1 VRKILE
7 SAFVIARRD
16 FVATVYRP
24 TFILFLLAPV
34 LLFALSMGA
43 GVLAERSGR
52 DAMRETVALVADS
65 ETTSAVEAAR
75 ATLVAGTSERTF
87 PLLRRVNPAQNIA
100 AQAQGLLADTEA
112 SHSAVL
118 AGTLERPV
126 LYAPEGDGIGR
137 RVQLIL
143 DEARRAAALRDAGA
157 PFQPVGLTRVAVD
170 QSAGDLRLLR
180 RGIAQGGQF
189 IIFFVALMLATLL
202 LSSLVEEKSNKII
215 EILAASVPLDAVF
228 LGKLLAMLAMS
239 VVGLLFWGVLLA
251 IGYFFFQVAA
261 DWMAVPQAAPAV
273 GWPIFFVLLILYY
286 AANYMLLGATFLG
299 IGGQA
304 TSVRDV
310 QTLSM
315 PATFLQMIVFFG
327 AMTVVNEPFSTLSW
341 AVYIFPL
348 SSPLGMIAMAATSEA
363 LWPHLL
369 ALVWQA
375 VWVVIIIRIAARL
388 FRRTVMKSANSGPM
402 FGFGR
407 RRPPAEQ
414 PAE

>member
-1 VRKILE
+1 MREIFE
-7 SAFVIARRD
+7 AAFVIARRD

-43 GVLAERSGR
+43 GVLAGR
-52 DAMRETVALVADS
+52 ADDEAMRERVAVVSDS
-65 ETTSAVEAAR
+65 NMAAAVQSAR
-75 ATLVAGTSERTF
+75 STLAAGTSERTF
-87 PLLRRVNPAQNIA
+87 PILRVVNPAENVGPQ
-100 AQAQGLLADTEA
+100 AQALLADSEA
-112 SHSAVL
+112 GFSAVL
-118 AGTLERPV
+118 AGTLDRPV
-126 LYAPEGDGIGR
+126 LYAPEGDEIGR
-137 RVQLIL
+137 RLQLIVN
-143 DEARRAAALRDAGA
+143 EARRAAALREANVA
-157 PFQPVGLTRVAVD
+157 FQPIGLQHVAID
-170 QSAGDLRLLR
+170 QSAGDLRTIR
-180 RGIAQGGQF
+180 RVIAQGGQM

-239 VVGLLFWGVLLA
+239 VVGLLFWGALLA
-251 IGYFFFQVAA
+251 IGYVFFQVAA
-261 DWMAVPQAAPAV
+261 DLIEVPQAGPAV

-299 IGGQA
+299 VGGQA
-304 TSVRDV
+304 ASVRDV

-315 PATFLQMIVFFG
+315 PATFLQMIVFFA
-327 AMTVVNEPFSTLSW
+327 AMTVVNDPGSTLSW
-341 AVYIFPL
+341 AIYLFPL
-348 SSPLGMIAMAATSEA
+348 SSPLGMIALASVSES

-369 ALVWQA
+369 AIAWQA
-375 VWVVIIIRIAARL
+375 LWVVIIIRIASRM
-388 FRRTVMKSANSGPM
+388 FRRTVMKSATSGPV

-407 RRPPAEQ
+407 RRRPAEQ